1 MGGAGMTARYRSRRA
16 RVAALSQD
24 LRRQGQTWA
33 QIATRIAADEHVTMR
48 VAFRLAHGL
57 SQREVAARWCEEF
70 PTETGT
76 ASMSDKII
84 SYWETWPQSGYE
96 PSLKSLKRLA
106 RLYQCNVGDLI
117 DNGDFSHLDVA
128 TLRTKARPAMAVN
141 PVTDRGPGP
150 SRARVAGMTS
160 TEPGELSGAGR
171 TGLISGRGQISPGR
185 AEGDVDIRGT
195 EGSKSGPALSPAIME
210 LCAVITDCG
219 FSPDRF
225 CSISHEEVPS
235 SRNLE
240 RDLRIAFDTYQQS
253 RFTAAASRIATLL
266 ADAHVA
272 ARECAEAD
280 QARVSRILALSYQ
293 AAASV
298 LTKVGQSDIAWIA
311 AERGFNAAEGSAS
324 PPVRASLLRSVAF
337 ALHSTGRFE
346 LAMDLV
352 ESGAGYLQAE
362 IADDDA
368 ALSVYGTLLLV
379 GSMAAARFG
388 DGSRTAGYLLE
399 ADSAAQRLGTDSN
412 HLWTAFGPTNVA
424 IHRVNTAMELGDV
437 QTALDSGLSL
447 NTDKVPAERQVRYLL
462 DIARAYSLTG
472 NRDEALRTTLTAE
485 RIAPEQVRQHY
496 LTRNIVMALIQGTPR
511 KPTIE
516 LERLADRV
524 KVCGLI

>member
-1 MGGAGMTARYRSRRA
+1 MTARYRSRRA

-24 LRRQGQTWA
+24 LRSQGQTWA
-33 QIATRIAADEHVTMR
+33 QIAARIAADEHVAMR

-70 PTETGT
+70 PMATGT

-106 RLYQCNVGDLI
+106 RIYQCNVGDLI

-128 TLRTKARPAMAVN
+128 TLRRKARPALGVN
-141 PVTDRGPGP
+141 PVTDGGPESPGV
-150 SRARVAGMTS
+150 RTAGTTS
-160 TEPGELSGAGR
+160 TENGKLSAAGR
-171 TGLISGRGQISPGR
+171 TGFIADAGQTSLGR
-185 AEGDVDIRGT
+185 AGGDVDIRGT
-195 EGSKSGPALSPAIME
+195 EGSKPRPAISPAIME

-225 CSISHEEVPS
+225 CSILHEEVPS
-235 SRNLE
+235 PPDLE

-266 ADAHVA
+266 ADAHLAV
-272 ARECAEAD
+272 RECAAAD
-280 QARVSRILALSYQ
+280 QARVSRVLALSYQ

-311 AERGFNAAEGSAS
+311 AERGFNAAKASAS

-346 LAMDLV
+346 PAMDLV
-352 ESGAGYLQAE
+352 ESGAGYLQDETAG
-362 IADDDA
+362 DDA

-388 DGSRTAGYLLE
+388 DGSRTAGYLQE

-496 LTRNIVMALIQGTPR
+496 LTRRIVLTLMQSTPR

-524 KVCGLI
+524 RVRELI